1 MGVAG
6 LVEANDLALADR
18 LEPTPLPG
26 LAYSISKYVCE
37 RWHELHG

>member
-6 LVEANDLALADR
+6 LVETNDLALEDR

-26 LAYSISKYVCE
+26 LAYSQYVCE
-37 RWHELHG
+37 RWNELRG